1 MKVTLKYFEISAETA
16 GKKRE
21 NSGLK
26 PWDLSYKLYP
36 HL

>member
-1 MKVTLKYFEISAETA
+1 MIVTLKYFEISAETP

-26 PWDLSYKLYP
+26 PWDL
-36 HL
+36 